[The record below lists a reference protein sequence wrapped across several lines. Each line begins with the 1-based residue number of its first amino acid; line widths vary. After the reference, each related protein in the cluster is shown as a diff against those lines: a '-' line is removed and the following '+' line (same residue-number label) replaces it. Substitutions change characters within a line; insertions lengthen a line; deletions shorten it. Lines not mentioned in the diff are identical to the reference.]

1 MSILLYYIF
10 VVATVVQIGYW
21 IFVFGRLALYKDEH
35 DATASDTEEPVSV
48 IICAKNEEA
57 NLEKNL
63 DRILTQQYRF
73 FEVIVV
79 NDNSTDRTAEVLA
92 KYQDKYPILRVV
104 NLKEKPKGIVGKKYA
119 LKHGI
124 KAAKHDLLLM
134 TDADC
139 QPVSNNWIQLMQA
152 KIRKPKLIGLAF
164 SPYLQEAG
172 FLNLFIRFET
182 VYTALQY
189 FSFNL
194 IGLPYMG
201 VGRNLIYRKSLYK
214 DGSGF
219 ETHMHI
225 ASGDD
230 DLFVNSVADR
240 RNVTMILEKDSFTK
254 SEAKKNLKNFIRQKS
269 RHLSTGTSY
278 KSVHKVLLGMLAFS
292 HLIHYVLC
300 ILLILIHSST
310 VFVFGWVAIRMGVIL
325 LVYASVLRKFQ
336 ESSLLKWIPILDFLF
351 IGYYLFFAPTLF
363 ISKTNKWK

>member
-1 MSILLYYIF
+1 MAIYLYYLF
-10 VVATVVQIGYW
+10 VVSTIIQLGYW
-21 IFVFGRLALYKDEH
+21 IFVFGRLAIYKVDEESP
-35 DATASDTEEPVSV
+35 AKEPEEPVSV
-48 IICAKNEEA
+48 IICAKNEA
-57 NLEKNL
+57 TNLEKNL
-63 DRILTQQYRF
+63 DHILTQRYRY

-79 NDNSTDRTAEVLA
+79 NDNSTDRTADVLA
-92 KYQDKYPILRVV
+92 KYQDKYPILRTV
-104 NLKEKPKGIVGKKYA
+104 NLKEKPVGLIGKKYA

-124 KAAKHDLLLM
+124 EAAKYDLLLM

-139 QPVSNNWIQLMQA
+139 QPVSKNWIQLMQA
-152 KIRKPKLIGLAF
+152 KIRKPKRIGLAF
-164 SPYLQEAG
+164 SPYIKTNG

-240 RNVTMILEKDSFTK
+240 GNVAMILEKDSFTK
-254 SEAKKNLKNFIRQKS
+254 SEAKKNLKNFIRQKT

-278 KSVHKVLLGMLAFS
+278 KSVHKVLLAMLALS

-300 ILLILIHSST
+300 IFLILIHFST
-310 VFVFGWVAIRMGVIL
+310 VFVFGWVAVRMGVII

-336 ESSLLKWIPILDFLF
+336 ESPLLKWIPILDFLF
-351 IGYYLFFAPTLF
+351 ICYYIFFAPTLF